1 MNCYLKKLLIHLKGY
16 LKECII
22 APLFKL
28 LEALFELFIPIVM
41 ASVINV
47 GIANGDRQH
56 IYKMCGLMALLGLI
70 GLICSLIAQYFSAK
84 ASVGFAVKLRSAL
97 MEHIQK
103 FSFTEADTIGT
114 STLITRLTSDIN
126 QLQTGVNMVLRL
138 FLRSPF
144 IVFGAMI
151 ASFTIDAKSATT
163 FCVTIPLLS
172 LVVFGIM
179 YATVPLY
186 KKVQSSLDKI
196 TLLTR
201 ENLTGTRVIR
211 AFSNEKTETQN
222 FIDNNSILQKAQLHA
237 SKISAI
243 MNPVTY
249 SIVNISAVVLIYVG
263 AIQVDVGVIQQGDVV
278 ALINYMSQI
287 LVELVKLANLIVTI
301 TKAVACGNRVQSIF
315 EINSSMQDGTY
326 TVDTFN
332 HSEII
337 ISFKDVSFKYAGA
350 GANSLSDISFDVK
363 RGQTIGIIG
372 STGSGKST
380 LVNLIPRFYD
390 ISSGS
395 ILIDGMD
402 IKQYSLES
410 LRSKISVVMQKTSL
424 FKGTIKSNM
433 FVGNQKATDK
443 DIQWALDVSQ
453 SAEFVASKSDGI
465 NTKVSQN
472 GKNFSGGQKQRL
484 TIARALVK
492 KPEILILD
500 DSSSALDYAT
510 DLKLRTQLK
519 NLPNMTVFIVSQRT
533 SSIQSADKI
542 IVLDDG
548 QMVGIGTHDEL
559 VNTCDVYKE
568 IYNSQFQRKG

>member
-1 MNCYLKKLLIHLKGY
+1 MKKLLIYLKGY
-16 LKECII
+16 SKECVV

-47 GIANGDRQH
+47 GIANGDRAH
-56 IYKMCGLMALLGLI
+56 IYKMCGLMALLGLV
-70 GLICSLIAQYFSAK
+70 GLACSLTAQYYSAK

-103 FSFTEADTIGT
+103 LPFAETDSIGT
-114 STLITRLTSDIN
+114 STLITRMTSDVN

-151 ASFTIDAKSATT
+151 ASFTIDTKAATT

-172 LVVFGIM
+172 IVVFGVM

-186 KKVQSSLDKI
+186 KKVQASLDRI
-196 TLLTR
+196 TLTTR
-201 ENLTGTRVIR
+201 ENLSGARVIR
-211 AFSNEKTETQN
+211 AFSNEANEVESFTE
-222 FIDNNSILQKAQLHA
+222 NNALLKKAQLLA
-237 SKISAI
+237 SRISAT

-249 SIVNISAVVLIYVG
+249 SIVNVSAVVLIWVGAVRVDVG
-263 AIQVDVGVIQQGDVV
+263 AIEQGDVV

-315 EINSSMQDGTY
+315 EVVPSMEDGSY
-326 TVDTFN
+326 TADRLDHSDTVV
-332 HSEII
+332 
-337 ISFKDVSFKYAGA
+337 SFKDVSFRYVGA
-350 GANSLSDISFDVK
+350 SADSISSVSFDVK
-363 RGQTIGIIG
+363 RGETVGIIG

-380 LVNLIPRFYD
+380 LVDLIPRFYD
-390 ISSGS
+390 ASSGTVLVDGTDVREYS
-395 ILIDGMD
+395 I
-402 IKQYSLES
+402 EN
-410 LRSKISVVMQKTSL
+410 LRSKVGVVMQKTSL
-424 FKGTIKSNM
+424 FKGTIESNLR
-433 FVGNQKATDK
+433 VGNLQATEE
-443 DIQWALDVSQ
+443 DIQWALEVSQ
-453 SAEFVASKSDGI
+453 SAEFVASKPDGVK
-465 NTKVSQN
+465 TEVAQN

-510 DLKLRTQLK
+510 DLRLRTELK
-519 NLPNMTVFIVSQRT
+519 KVTDMTVFIVSQRT
-533 SSIQSADKI
+533 SSIQGADKI

-548 QMVGIGTHDEL
+548 QMVGLGTHEEL
-559 VNTCDVYKE
+559 MESCDVYKE
-568 IYNSQFQRKG
+568 IYGSQFQKKG

>member
-1 MNCYLKKLLIHLKGY
+1 MIHLKGY

-41 ASVINV
+41 ASVIDV
-47 GIANGDRQH
+47 GIANGDRLH

-70 GLICSLIAQYFSAK
+70 GLVCSLIAQYFSAK
-84 ASVGFAVKLRSAL
+84 ASVGFAVRLRSAL

-103 FSFTEADTIGT
+103 FSFTEADTVGT
-114 STLITRLTSDIN
+114 STLITRMTSDIN

-151 ASFTIDAKSATT
+151 ASFTIDVKSASV

-172 LVVFGIM
+172 VVVFGVM

-186 KKVQSSLDKI
+186 KKVQSSLDRI
-196 TLLTR
+196 TLSTR
-201 ENLTGTRVIR
+201 ENLSGARVIR
-211 AFSNEKTETQN
+211 AFSNEESEVKN
-222 FIDNNSILQKAQLHA
+222 FIEDNSTLKKAQLHA
-237 SKISAI
+237 SRISAI

-263 AIQVDVGVIQQGDVV
+263 AFRVDAGVLTQGEVV

-301 TKAVACGNRVQSIF
+301 TKAVACGNRVQSVF
-315 EINSSMQDGTY
+315 EIDSSMQNGSKI
-326 TVDTFN
+326 VDTLN
-332 HSEII
+332 HCETIV
-337 ISFKDVSFKYAGA
+337 SFKDVSFKYAGA
-350 GANSLSDISFDVK
+350 GANSLTNISFNVK
-363 RGQTIGIIG
+363 KGETIGIIG

-390 ISSGS
+390 ASSGS
-395 ILIDGMD
+395 ICIDGLD
-402 IKQYSLES
+402 VKDYSLES

-424 FKGTIKSNM
+424 FKGTIYSNM
-433 FVGNQKATDK
+433 LVGNQNATSE

-453 SAEFVASKSDGI
+453 SAEFVASKSEGI
-465 NTKVSQN
+465 NTVVSQN
-472 GKNFSGGQKQRL
+472 GKNFSGGQRQRL

-492 KPEILILD
+492 RPEILILD

-510 DLKLRTQLK
+510 DLKLRTELK
-519 NLPNMTVFIVSQRT
+519 SIPNMTVFIVSQRT

-548 QMVGIGTHDEL
+548 QMVGIGSHDEL
-559 VNTCDVYKE
+559 VQNCDVYKE
-568 IYNSQFQRKG
+568 IYNSQFQKKG

>member
-41 ASVINV
+41 ASVIDV
-47 GIANGDRQH
+47 GIAHGDKPH
-56 IYKMCGLMALLGLI
+56 IYKMCGLMAILGLI
-70 GLICSLIAQYFSAK
+70 GLTCSLIAQYYSAK

-114 STLITRLTSDIN
+114 STLITRMTSDIN

-144 IVFGAMI
+144 IVIGAMI
-151 ASFTIDAKSATT
+151 ASFTIDVKSATT

-172 LVVFGIM
+172 LVVFGVM
-179 YATVPLY
+179 YATIPLY

-196 TLLTR
+196 ALSTR
-201 ENLTGTRVIR
+201 ENLSGVRVIR
-211 AFSNEKTETQN
+211 AFGNEDTEVKN
-222 FIDNNSILQKAQLHA
+222 FIENNSILKKAQLHA

-249 SIVNISAVVLIYVG
+249 SIVNISAVVLIYIG
-263 AIQVDVGVIQQGDVV
+263 AIRVDSGIITQGEVM

-287 LVELVKLANLIVTI
+287 LVELIKLANLIVTI
-301 TKAVACGNRVQSIF
+301 TKAVACGNRVQSVF
-315 EINSSMQDGTY
+315 EISSSMQDGSY
-326 TVDTFN
+326 IADTFN
-332 HSEII
+332 HNDAVV
-337 ISFKDVSFKYAGA
+337 SFKDVSFKYAGA
-350 GANSLSDISFDVK
+350 GDNSLNNISFDVK
-363 RGQTIGIIG
+363 RGETIGIIG

-390 ISSGS
+390 ISNGS
-395 ILIDGMD
+395 ILIDGKN
-402 IKQYSLES
+402 IKEYSLKS
-410 LRSKISVVMQKTSL
+410 LRSKISVVMQRTSL
-424 FKGTIKSNM
+424 FKGTIESNM
-433 FVGNQKATDK
+433 LVGNQQATIE
-443 DIQWALDVSQ
+443 DIQWALNVSQ

-465 NTKVSQN
+465 KTIVSQN

-510 DLKLRTQLK
+510 DLKLRTELK

-533 SSIQSADKI
+533 SSIQNADKI

-548 QMVGIGTHDEL
+548 QMVGIGTHDQL

>member
-41 ASVINV
+41 ASVIDV
-47 GIANGDRQH
+47 GIAHGDKPH
-56 IYKMCGLMALLGLI
+56 IYKMCGLMAILGLI
-70 GLICSLIAQYFSAK
+70 GLTCSLIAQYYSAK

-114 STLITRLTSDIN
+114 STLITRMTSDIN

-144 IVFGAMI
+144 IVIGAMI
-151 ASFTIDAKSATT
+151 VSFTIDVKSATT

-172 LVVFGIM
+172 LVVFGVM
-179 YATVPLY
+179 YATIPLY

-196 TLLTR
+196 ALSTR
-201 ENLTGTRVIR
+201 ENLSGVRVIR
-211 AFSNEKTETQN
+211 AFGNEDTEVKN
-222 FIDNNSILQKAQLHA
+222 FIENNSILKKAKLHE

-249 SIVNISAVVLIYVG
+249 SIVNISAVVLIYIG
-263 AIQVDVGVIQQGDVV
+263 AIRVDSGIITQGEVM

-287 LVELVKLANLIVTI
+287 LVELIKLANLIVTI
-301 TKAVACGNRVQSIF
+301 TKAVACGNRVQSVF
-315 EINSSMQDGTY
+315 EISSSMQDGSY
-326 TVDTFN
+326 IADTFN
-332 HSEII
+332 HNDTVV
-337 ISFKDVSFKYAGA
+337 SFKDVSFKYAGA
-350 GANSLSDISFDVK
+350 GDNSLNNISFDVK
-363 RGQTIGIIG
+363 KGETIGIIG

-390 ISSGS
+390 ISNGS
-395 ILIDGMD
+395 ILIDGKN
-402 IKQYSLES
+402 IKEYSLKS
-410 LRSKISVVMQKTSL
+410 LRSKISVVMQRTSL
-424 FKGTIKSNM
+424 FKGTIESNM
-433 FVGNQKATDK
+433 LVGNQQATIE
-443 DIQWALDVSQ
+443 DIQWALNVSQ

-465 NTKVSQN
+465 KTIVSQN

-510 DLKLRTQLK
+510 DLKLRTELK

-533 SSIQSADKI
+533 SSIQNADKI

-548 QMVGIGTHDEL
+548 QMVGIGTHDQL

>member
-1 MNCYLKKLLIHLKGY
+1 
-16 LKECII
+16 
-22 APLFKL
+22 
-28 LEALFELFIPIVM
+28 M

>member
-1 MNCYLKKLLIHLKGY
+1 
-16 LKECII
+16 
-22 APLFKL
+22 
-28 LEALFELFIPIVM
+28 M
-41 ASVINV
+41 ASVIDV
-47 GIANGDRQH
+47 GIAHGDKPH
-56 IYKMCGLMALLGLI
+56 IYKMCGLMAILGLI
-70 GLICSLIAQYFSAK
+70 GLTCSLIAQYYSAK

-114 STLITRLTSDIN
+114 STLITRMTSDIN

-144 IVFGAMI
+144 IVIGAMI
-151 ASFTIDAKSATT
+151 ASFTIDVKSATT

-172 LVVFGIM
+172 LVVFGVM
-179 YATVPLY
+179 YATIPLY

-196 TLLTR
+196 ALSTR
-201 ENLTGTRVIR
+201 ENLSGVRVIR
-211 AFSNEKTETQN
+211 AFGNEDTEVKN
-222 FIDNNSILQKAQLHA
+222 FIENNSILKKAQLHA

-249 SIVNISAVVLIYVG
+249 SIVNISAVVLIYIG
-263 AIQVDVGVIQQGDVV
+263 AIRVDSGIITQGEVM

-287 LVELVKLANLIVTI
+287 LVELIKLANLIVTI
-301 TKAVACGNRVQSIF
+301 TKAVACGNRVQSVF
-315 EINSSMQDGTY
+315 EISSSMQDGSY
-326 TVDTFN
+326 IANTFN
-332 HSEII
+332 HNDTVV
-337 ISFKDVSFKYAGA
+337 SFKDVSFKYAGA
-350 GANSLSDISFDVK
+350 GDNSLNNISFDVK
-363 RGQTIGIIG
+363 RGETIGIIG

-390 ISSGS
+390 ISNGS
-395 ILIDGMD
+395 ILIDGKN
-402 IKQYSLES
+402 IKEYSLKS
-410 LRSKISVVMQKTSL
+410 LRSKISVVMQRTSL
-424 FKGTIKSNM
+424 FKGTIESNM
-433 FVGNQKATDK
+433 LVGNQQATIE
-443 DIQWALDVSQ
+443 DIQWALNVSQ

-465 NTKVSQN
+465 KTIVSQN

-510 DLKLRTQLK
+510 DLKLRTELK

-533 SSIQSADKI
+533 SSIQNADKI

-548 QMVGIGTHDEL
+548 QMVGIGTHDQL
-559 VNTCDVYKE
+559 INTCDVYKE